1 MSLQIKMQST
11 VNIDSFSTV
20 ITTSFFEVR
29 PEIHILVQQA
39 RQKDYRISYDMVQG
53 LYQNCNEQ
61 QYKNVIAHL
70 YSIGICDKNG
80 HVPEHVFFTESKV
93 PIPEY
98 GAFQFWTFQ
107 NSGLGNSLLHVERI
121 HSVTTQE
128 EHNYQIQKNMPF
140 SSVVDDNISFMCNN
154 LHKNAKVRINEKIKV
169 TLNMILRE
177 EQSNW
182 WFSGTL
188 HFQKNKKTIQKKE
201 HDFVE
206 NWISKLPSWFKNSNP
221 EIDFDPSN
229 KQAKVPFSFVQDDP
243 NACKNFKKSI
253 KIGNISRDDFY
264 NISDFQNVEVEH
276 VQIIPKTENDAQ
288 QWVMHLFYQKLRN
301 IKTYTSRHRLIQMF
315 HQCILNTPLE
325 SFQLELPPT
334 QDLIQYLHM
343 NQNNDQAFYLQ
354 VAWDLTSDSRGSEPY
369 IYGLANVEG
378 IRQTKRSFE
387 IEGKNV
393 SYQELL
399 TCMLQQK
406 HPQKVLLIDK
416 HLYQEGNS
424 RKILLFLESLQSL
437 VPNIKMDL
445 VAPMGDKEKE
455 KIAQKIE
462 TKSNKKI
469 TTLGSKNFF
478 ENQKQPHDRYIFYKI
493 NEQQAFGWRL
503 THTIF
508 NPKVPVDSTPQTPLK
523 WEPLGGILQEKNQ
536 FSDEVNKWLQN

>member
-20 ITTSFFEVR
+20 ITTSFFEER
-29 PEIHILVQQA
+29 PEIDILVQQA

-70 YSIGICDKNG
+70 YSIGICEKDG
-80 HVPEHVFFTESKV
+80 HVHKHVFFEESKV
-93 PIPEY
+93 PVPEY

-121 HSVTTQE
+121 HSVTTKE

-140 SSVVDDNISFMCNN
+140 SSVVDDKVSFMCNN
-154 LHKNAKVRINEKIKV
+154 LHKDAKVWINGQTKA
-169 TLNMILRE
+169 TLNMTLRE

-182 WFSGTL
+182 WFSGSL
-188 HFQKNKKTIQKKE
+188 HFHKNKKTIQKKE
-201 HDFVE
+201 RPFVK
-206 NWISKLPSWFKNSNP
+206 NWISKLPNWFKNSNP
-221 EIDFDPSN
+221 EIDFEPSN
-229 KQAKVPFSFVQDDP
+229 KQAKVPFSFVHNDLK
-243 NACKNFKKSI
+243 ACQTFKKNI
-253 KIGNISRDDFY
+253 RIGTISRDDFY

-276 VQIIPKTENDAQ
+276 VQIVPKTEIDAQ
-288 QWVMHLFYQKLRN
+288 QWVMHLFYHKLRN

-315 HQCILNTPLE
+315 HRCILNTPLE
-325 SFQLELPPT
+325 AFQLELPPT
-334 QDLIQYLHM
+334 HELIQNLHL
-343 NQNNDQAFYLQ
+343 NQNNEQAFYLQ
-354 VAWDLTSDSRGSEPY
+354 AALDLTDDTRGSEPY
-369 IYGLANVEG
+369 TYGLPNVKG

-416 HLYQEGNS
+416 HLYQKGNP
-424 RKILLFLESLQSL
+424 RKILLFMETLLSI
-437 VPNIKMDL
+437 VPNVTMDL
-445 VAPMGDKEKE
+445 VAPKGDNQKE

-462 TKSNKKI
+462 RESNRKI
-469 TTLGSKNFF
+469 TTLESKNFF
-478 ENQKQPHDRYIFYKI
+478 DDQQQPHDRYIFWKI

-523 WEPLGGILQEKNQ
+523 WEPLGGIRQEKNQ
-536 FSDEVNKWLQN
+536 FINEVNKWLQN